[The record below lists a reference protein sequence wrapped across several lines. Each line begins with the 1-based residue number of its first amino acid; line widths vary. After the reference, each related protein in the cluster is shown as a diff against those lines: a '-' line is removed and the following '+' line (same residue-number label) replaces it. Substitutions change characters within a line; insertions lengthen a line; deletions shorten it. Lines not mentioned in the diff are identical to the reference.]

1 LSAFI
6 SRWHECLGGFSSAAE
21 RFVRPAE
28 ADESACAVRRR
39 LFMLALLAPVL
50 LAAGLVQTLADVL
63 GAPKIVALVVVVI
76 ASGWLAGLALSLA
89 RAFRVAELALL
100 GIISLSSAAIVA
112 GAGGLSSPLTMLAAM
127 PLAEALWVR
136 RERTGLIAGGAASLT
151 ALVLQGWI
159 LIALDLPPGA
169 ANAWH
174 WVIPAAYLAS
184 ILVRAKTFLAEQ
196 ERHAAE
202 HRPVTAEDVIDAA
215 VLRLSKTGEVLDT
228 AGKAGRLTGLQP
240 SLLLGAGLFDRIHV
254 GDRVAWLCALS
265 DLREGAPSR
274 KLELRLRSPGGAGEA
289 EENHASFAVEIA
301 ETGDPER
308 PLIAVLKPN
317 DEIVALRAELAA
329 LRANAGE
336 VDIAK
341 SRFLAVVSHELRT
354 PLNAII
360 GFSDMLENEMFGPF
374 ANQRQK
380 EYAGLIRESGNH
392 LLAVVTSILDV
403 SKIECGS
410 YPIEPESFAF
420 RDAVET
426 CRSMM
431 SLQAARKSLSLE
443 AEIAPSVGNIVAD
456 RRAVQQVLI
465 NLISNAVKF
474 TPTGGTVTVGANRL
488 GSRLHFWVSDTGIGI
503 RQEDLT
509 RLGRPF
515 TQVRNDYTREYE
527 GAGLGLSL
535 VKGLVELHQG
545 SMMIESAPGEGTVV
559 TISLPVAGPAA
570 RAAAGD
576 GAKVIQLQN
585 DEVPDGQIRKI
596 A

>member
-6 SRWHECLGGFSSAAE
+6 FRWHECLGGVSAAAE
-21 RFVRPAE
+21 RLVLQVE
-28 ADESACAVRRR
+28 ADERVCAARRR

-50 LAAGLVQTLADVL
+50 LAAGLVQTLADLV
-63 GAPKIVALVVVVI
+63 GASKIVALVALVI
-76 ASGWLAGLALSLA
+76 AFGWLAGLTLSLT
-89 RAFRVAELALL
+89 RARVAGLGLL
-100 GIISLSSAAIVA
+100 GVISLSSAAIVA
-112 GAGGLSSPLTMLAAM
+112 GAGGLSSPLTLLTAM

-136 RERTGLIAGGAASLT
+136 RDRAGLVAGGAASLA
-151 ALVLQGWI
+151 ALVLQAWI
-159 LIALDLPPGA
+159 GLALDLPARA
-169 ANAWH
+169 AAAWH
-174 WVIPAAYLAS
+174 WFIPAVYLAS
-184 ILVRAKTFLAEQ
+184 ILFRARTFLAER

-202 HRPVTAEDVIDAA
+202 RRPVTAEDVIDAA
-215 VLRLSKTGEVLDT
+215 VLRLSKTGEVLDA
-228 AGKAGRLTGLQP
+228 AGKVERLTGLQP
-240 SLLLGAGLFDRIHV
+240 SLLFGAGLFDRIHV

-265 DLREGAPSR
+265 DLRDGAPCR
-274 KLELRLRSPGGAGEA
+274 KLELRLRAPRERAAA
-289 EENHASFAVEIA
+289 EENYASFVVEIA
-301 ETGDPER
+301 ETGDLDR
-308 PLIAVLKPN
+308 PLIAVLRPN
-317 DEIVALRAELAA
+317 DEVVALRAELAA

-380 EYAGLIRESGNH
+380 EYAGLIRESGSH

-410 YPIEPESFAF
+410 YPIEPEPFAF
-420 RDAVET
+420 REAVET

-443 AEIAPSVGNIVAD
+443 AEIAPSVGNIVGD
-456 RRAVQQVLI
+456 RRAVQQMLI

-474 TPTGGTVTVGANRL
+474 TPTGGTVKVGANRL

-503 RQEDLT
+503 RQEDLG

-559 TISLPVAGPAA
+559 TISLPIAGPAA
-570 RAAAGD
+570 GAAAGE
-576 GAKVIQLQN
+576 GGKVIQLQN